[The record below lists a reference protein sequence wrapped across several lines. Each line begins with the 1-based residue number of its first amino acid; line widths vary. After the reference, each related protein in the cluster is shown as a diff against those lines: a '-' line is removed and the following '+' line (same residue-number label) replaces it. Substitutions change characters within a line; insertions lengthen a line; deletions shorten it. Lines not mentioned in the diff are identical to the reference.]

1 MQCLKSGG
9 IIAFSVV
16 GTRPAMFSFS
26 FNTTQLGNA
35 TMKKIL
41 LLLSSLLGSSALF
54 AESVP
59 AVSPQQAAEMQSQQK
74 AIIIDVRE
82 NDEWNTGHIAGAIH
96 IPLGDIQ
103 NRIIEL
109 AKYQNQ
115 PVITQCR
122 SGARSA
128 KAADI
133 LSKAGFNNVHN
144 MDGGLN
150 AWQKADLQIQQ
161 N

>member
-1 MQCLKSGG
+1 
-9 IIAFSVV
+9 
-16 GTRPAMFSFS
+16 
-26 FNTTQLGNA
+26 
-35 TMKKIL
+35 MKKIL
-41 LLLSSLLGSSALF
+41 LLLSSLLSSTALF

-59 AVSPQQAAEMQSQQK
+59 AVSPQQAAEMQAQQK
-74 AIIIDVRE
+74 AVIIDVRE
-82 NDEWNTGHIAGAIH
+82 NDEWNAGHIVGAIH
-96 IPLGDIQ
+96 IPLGEIHE
-103 NRIIEL
+103 RVSEL

-150 AWQKADLQIQQ
+150 AWQKADLKIQQ

>member
-1 MQCLKSGG
+1 
-9 IIAFSVV
+9 
-16 GTRPAMFSFS
+16 MFSFR
-26 FNTTQLGNA
+26 TIHILGNVI
-35 TMKKIL
+35 MKKIL
-41 LLLSSLLGSSALF
+41 LLLSSLLGNTALF
-54 AESVP
+54 AEVLPS
-59 AVSPQQAAEMQSQQK
+59 VSPLQAEVMQAQQK
-74 AIIIDVRE
+74 AVIIDVRE
-82 NDEWNTGHIAGAIH
+82 DDEWNAGHIAGAIH

-103 NRIIEL
+103 NRVTEL

-115 PVITQCR
+115 PIITQCR

-133 LSKAGFNNVHN
+133 LSKAGFTNVHN